1 MFVIAIGLKNMVNV
15 GVWQGMPL
23 FVTGLLYMAITITTT
38 GLILLFLGLVRTQI
52 DIRNMLMDMLKK
64 IRELKKVILNSKYGW
79 LGKWFCKRI
88 KATGIN
94 YSTNQLFNTHLPICR
109 FTSYLIFFYCAGESS
124 VWPAAYLICYKTI
137 LVRA

>member
-64 IRELKKVILNSKYGW
+64 DK
-79 LGKWFCKRI
+79 
-88 KATGIN
+88 GIEK
-94 YSTNQLFNTHLPICR
+94 
-109 FTSYLIFFYCAGESS
+109 SYIE
-124 VWPAAYLICYKTI
+124 
-137 LVRA
+137 